1 VVSFFVFKSKAYVFL
16 MCLFL
21 PIACLP
27 IMAMGAESLYFVS
40 YYLGYGVELIAP
52 ICFAL
57 TASTSKIAVFF
68 GLSWLRG
75 AF

>member
-1 VVSFFVFKSKAYVFL
+1 

-27 IMAMGAESLYFVS
+27 IMAMGAESLYFMS

-52 ICFAL
+52 ICCAL
-57 TASTSKIAVFF
+57 TASTSKIAVLF
-68 GLSWLRG
+68 GRACVRG

>member
-1 VVSFFVFKSKAYVFL
+1 
-16 MCLFL
+16 
-21 PIACLP
+21 
-27 IMAMGAESLYFVS
+27 MAMGAESLYFVS

-57 TASTSKIAVFF
+57 TASRSKIAVLF
-68 GLSWLRG
+68 GRAWVRG